1 MNESSTMMSFA
12 FSGGYLKISLILS
25 RRGLPPLQWRILARQ
40 GGAASLLFSRALN
53 KVAAACKDPKAK
65 Y

>member
-25 RRGLPPLQWRILARQ
+25 RRGLPPE
-40 GGAASLLFSRALN
+40 
-53 KVAAACKDPKAK
+53 KAK
-65 Y
+65 DIMVEDSFIFN